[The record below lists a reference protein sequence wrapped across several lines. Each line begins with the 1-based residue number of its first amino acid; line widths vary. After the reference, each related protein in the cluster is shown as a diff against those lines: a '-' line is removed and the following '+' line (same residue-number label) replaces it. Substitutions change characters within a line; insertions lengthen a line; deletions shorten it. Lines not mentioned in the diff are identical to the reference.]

1 MVVVVVVVKPFHASE
16 FSFVSLSSIFYF
28 VPPLSFLPFALCSS
42 SSSSQ
47 GLWCSRGGG
56 HTWRFSI
63 RDGLQGCGSGRGQ
76 DVTRA
81 GKGLEL
87 GQGLLESWN
96 QGPRGLFPP
105 TTPCFD
111 NPESRG
117 GAWPYP
123 SVANCSCPFLL
134 CPHGRLPSVLA
145 APVLGFGTISCLVL
159 PGATSPLPFSRVL
172 GAPECPAPPEEL
184 TPVTLTAWACW
195 GSVSCPSTP
204 VAASPGLAQAP
215 WGSSGSSAGL
225 S

>member
-1 MVVVVVVVKPFHASE
+1 MPASFPSSLCPAFFTSFPPFPS
-16 FSFVSLSSIFYF
+16 SLLLF
-28 VPPLSFLPFALCSS
+28 VPPPPPPRRVC
-42 SSSSQ
+42 
-47 GLWCSRGGG
+47 GVPVEGG

-63 RDGLQGCGSGRGQ
+63 RDGLQGRGSGRGQ

-81 GKGLEL
+81 GKGPEL

-123 SVANCSCPFLL
+123 PVANCSCPFLL

-145 APVLGFGTISCLVL
+145 APVLGFGTISCSVL

-195 GSVSCPSTP
+195 GSVSCPSAP